1 MGSLQV
7 SNGGVL
13 WGFSGK
19 GNIAISLY
27 NKLLS
32 ENANAIMLYCAPAP
46 MHAQTRTTL
55 APPPLAGEE
64 PRSARD
70 YRYYSCD
77 DHRALM

>member
-13 WGFSGK
+13 GTSCMQKQAYGHVH
-19 GNIAISLY
+19 GPCYLTMEVSLPRAY
-27 NKLLS
+27 S
-32 ENANAIMLYCAPAP
+32 ARSSY
-46 MHAQTRTTL
+46 
-55 APPPLAGEE
+55 PLAGEE

-77 DHRALM
+77 DHRAPM